1 MQNKDFYIGRWITK
15 CLLICFMVASCSRY
29 PARVEEMLALSGS
42 NRAELEKVLEH
53 YVDSAEKREAAEFL
67 IANMVGIYVVDSAV
81 QERLAPFY
89 EQCDTLRELYKDKQR
104 MRWVNGVDSL
114 WSAFRDGRNV
124 DISTVPLLQVV
135 TARQMI
141 AEIDLAFRVCKVAA
155 LQDNDTLAIQAYL
168 SALAKLE
175 KTEEYK
181 LQGFVHEYIGV
192 LNTDRKL
199 YKDALDNYQSSA
211 YCFQKAVDTLGV
223 IYVYR
228 DIARIYYVEQKYDS
242 VYNYINR
249 ALSLCEKKKGCISF
263 ERVIPSLLQV
273 KGIAKRNEGDLGDA
287 IALLKTAVETEQDR
301 HSMHHCSMSLGN
313 IYLNLNKLD
322 EAGRC
327 FALALNSENPRT
339 LAGAYHYLY
348 LLEKKQK
355 KYAMALYFKEKS
367 DSLLVIERDAKQ
379 TSQIL
384 TLQRKYE
391 RGKLLLEKQQVERE
405 KQIQLYFWIAVVLF
419 IILLC
424 IVLYFLLRKR
434 YEGLFRKN
442 MQIIEE
448 NECMIKRYVYELDVL
463 KQRAGE
469 MAETNREKIAK
480 LNQKILLLESENKKI
495 SENVC
500 VNGVYLLE
508 QLKKEKLIVKN
519 MTNQEKEQLLEYIDL
534 IYGNFISRLKKDFKL
549 TSGNL
554 MLLALLKVGFTSSEL
569 MFTFDCEMNSIFTKK
584 RRLRGILSLDT
595 NDKLEEFVA
604 LY

>member
-1 MQNKDFYIGRWITK
+1 MKKLLYLGLLSVCVLLGSCVEKNVSNVFDKVEGYMDVCPDSALLLLEQIPHSEELRGKQRADYALLLTQARDKNYLDSLQSDSLIKIAVDYYKNGEDKVKAGKALFYYGK
-15 CLLICFMVASCSRY
+15 VMDLQGND
-29 PARVEEMLALSGS
+29 MLA
-42 NRAELEKVLEH
+42 
-53 YVDSAEKREAAEFL
+53 
-67 IANMVGIYVVDSAV
+67 M
-81 QERLAPFY
+81 
-89 EQCDTLRELYKDKQR
+89 
-104 MRWVNGVDSL
+104 
-114 WSAFRDGRNV
+114 
-124 DISTVPLLQVV
+124 
-135 TARQMI
+135 
-141 AEIDLAFRVCKVAA
+141 
-155 LQDNDTLAIQAYL
+155 QAYL
-168 SALAKLE
+168 NALAKLE

-181 LQGFVHEYIGV
+181 LQGLAYEYIGI
-192 LNTDRKL
+192 LNADRKL
-199 YKDALDNYQSSA
+199 HKDALDNYQSSV
-211 YCFQKAVDTLGV
+211 YCFQKAADTLGV

-313 IYLNLNKLD
+313 VYLNQNKLD
-322 EAGRC
+322 EAKRY
-327 FALALNSENPRT
+327 FTLALKSERPRT

-348 LLEKKQK
+348 LLEKRQK
-355 KYAMALYFKEKS
+355 KYAIALYFKEKS
-367 DSLLVIERDAKQ
+367 DSLLSVDLDAKQ
-379 TSQIL
+379 ASQIL

-391 RGKLLLEKQQVERE
+391 KGKLLLEKQQVEHE
-405 KQIQLYFWIAVVLF
+405 KKIQFYFGMVIVLF

-424 IVLYFLLRKR
+424 LVLYFLLRKK
-434 YEGLFRKN
+434 YKEMFRKN
-442 MQIIEE
+442 MQVIKE
-448 NECMIKRYVYELDVL
+448 NECMIKRYVYELDML
-463 KQRAGE
+463 KQKAGE
-469 MAETNREKIAK
+469 TAETNREKVGK

-495 SENVC
+495 RENVC

-519 MTNQEKEQLLEYIDL
+519 MTKQEKEQLLEYMDL
-534 IYGNFISRLKKDFKL
+534 IYGNLISRLKKDFKL

-554 MLLALLKVGFTSSEL
+554 ILIALLKVGFTTTEL

-584 RRLRGILSLDT
+584 RRLRENLNLDT
-595 NDKLEEFVA
+595 NDKLEEFIT

>member
-1 MQNKDFYIGRWITK
+1 MKK
-15 CLLICFMVASCSRY
+15 LLYLGLLSVCVLLGSCVEKNVFNAFDKVERY
-29 PARVEEMLALSGS
+29 MDVYP
-42 NRAELEKVLEH
+42 
-53 YVDSAEKREAAEFL
+53 DSALLLLEQIPHPEK
-67 IANMVGIYVVDSAV
+67 
-81 QERLAPFY
+81 
-89 EQCDTLRELYKDKQR
+89 LRGKQR
-104 MRWVNGVDSL
+104 ADYALLLTQARDKNYLDSL
-114 WSAFRDGRNV
+114 QSDSLIKIAV
-124 DISTVPLLQVV
+124 DYYKNG
-135 TARQMI
+135 
-141 AEIDLAFRVCKVAA
+141 EDKVKAGKA
-155 LQDNDTLAIQAYL
+155 LFYYGKVMHLQDNDTLAIQAYL

-313 IYLNLNKLD
+313 IYLNQNKLD
-322 EAGRC
+322 EAKRY
-327 FALALNSENPRT
+327 FTLALKSERPRT

-348 LLEKKQK
+348 LLEKRQK
-355 KYAMALYFKEKS
+355 KYAIALYFKEKS
-367 DSLLVIERDAKQ
+367 DSLLSVDLDAKQ
-379 TSQIL
+379 ASQIL

-391 RGKLLLEKQQVERE
+391 KGKLLLEKQQVEHE
-405 KQIQLYFWIAVVLF
+405 KKIQFYFGMVIVLF

-424 IVLYFLLRKR
+424 LVLYFLLRKK
-434 YEGLFRKN
+434 YKEMFRKN
-442 MQIIEE
+442 MQVIKE
-448 NECMIKRYVYELDVL
+448 NECMIKRYVYELDML
-463 KQRAGE
+463 KQKAGE
-469 MAETNREKIAK
+469 TAETNREKVGK

-495 SENVC
+495 RENVC

-519 MTNQEKEQLLEYIDL
+519 MTKQEKEQLLEYMDL
-534 IYGNFISRLKKDFKL
+534 IYGNLISRLKKDFKL

-554 MLLALLKVGFTSSEL
+554 ILIALLKVGFTTTEL

-584 RRLRGILSLDT
+584 RRLRENLNLDT
-595 NDKLEEFVA
+595 NDKLEEFIT

>member
-1 MQNKDFYIGRWITK
+1 MKK
-15 CLLICFMVASCSRY
+15 LLYLGLLSVCVLLGSC
-29 PARVEEMLALSGS
+29 VEKNVS
-42 NRAELEKVLEH
+42 NVFDKVEG
-53 YVDSAEKREAAEFL
+53 YMDVCPDSAL
-67 IANMVGIYVVDSAV
+67 
-81 QERLAPFY
+81 LLL
-89 EQCDTLRELYKDKQR
+89 EQIPHSEELRGKQR
-104 MRWVNGVDSL
+104 ADYALLLTQARDKNYLDSL
-114 WSAFRDGRNV
+114 QSDSLIKIAV
-124 DISTVPLLQVV
+124 DYYKNG
-135 TARQMI
+135 
-141 AEIDLAFRVCKVAA
+141 EDKVKAGKA
-155 LQDNDTLAIQAYL
+155 LFYYGKVMHLQDNDTLAIQAYL

-313 IYLNLNKLD
+313 IYLNQNKLD
-322 EAGRC
+322 EAKRY
-327 FALALNSENPRT
+327 FTLALKSERPRT

-348 LLEKKQK
+348 LLEKRQK
-355 KYAMALYFKEKS
+355 KYAIALYFKEKS
-367 DSLLVIERDAKQ
+367 DSLLSVDLDAKQ
-379 TSQIL
+379 ASQIL

-391 RGKLLLEKQQVERE
+391 KGKLLLEKQQVEHE
-405 KQIQLYFWIAVVLF
+405 KKIQFYFGMVIVLF

-424 IVLYFLLRKR
+424 LVLYFLLRKK
-434 YEGLFRKN
+434 YKEMFRKN
-442 MQIIEE
+442 MQVIKE
-448 NECMIKRYVYELDVL
+448 NECMIKRYVYELDML
-463 KQRAGE
+463 KQKAGE
-469 MAETNREKIAK
+469 TAETNREKVGK

-495 SENVC
+495 RENVC

-519 MTNQEKEQLLEYIDL
+519 MTKQEKEQLLEYMDL
-534 IYGNFISRLKKDFKL
+534 IYGNLISRLKKDFKL

-554 MLLALLKVGFTSSEL
+554 ILIALLKVGFTTTEL

-584 RRLRGILSLDT
+584 RRLRESLNLDT
-595 NDKLEEFVA
+595 TDKLEEFIT

>member
-1 MQNKDFYIGRWITK
+1 MKK
-15 CLLICFMVASCSRY
+15 LLYLGLLSVCVLLGSCVEKNVFNAFDKVERY
-29 PARVEEMLALSGS
+29 MDVYS
-42 NRAELEKVLEH
+42 
-53 YVDSAEKREAAEFL
+53 DSALLLLEQIPHPEK
-67 IANMVGIYVVDSAV
+67 
-81 QERLAPFY
+81 
-89 EQCDTLRELYKDKQR
+89 LRGKQR
-104 MRWVNGVDSL
+104 ADYVLLLTQARDKNYLDSMQSDSL
-114 WSAFRDGRNV
+114 IKLAVDYYKNGGDNV
-124 DISTVPLLQVV
+124 KAGKALFYYGKVMDLQG
-135 TARQMI
+135 
-141 AEIDLAFRVCKVAA
+141 
-155 LQDNDTLAIQAYL
+155 NDTLAMQAYL
-168 SALAKLE
+168 NALAKLE

-181 LQGFVHEYIGV
+181 LQGLAYEYIGI
-192 LNTDRKL
+192 LNADRKL
-199 YKDALDNYQSSA
+199 HKDALDNYQSSV
-211 YCFQKAVDTLGV
+211 YCFQKAADTLGV
-223 IYVYR
+223 IYAYR
-228 DIARIYYVEQKYDS
+228 DIARIYYVEQQYDS

-249 ALSLCEKKKGCISF
+249 ALSLCEEKKGCIDF
-263 ERVIPSLLQV
+263 ERVTPSLLQV
-273 KGIAKRNEGDLGDA
+273 KGIAKRNEGDLENA
-287 IALLKTAVETEQDR
+287 IILLKTAVETEQDR

-469 MAETNREKIAK
+469 MAETNREKI
-480 LNQKILLLESENKKI
+480 LLLESENKKI

>member
-1 MQNKDFYIGRWITK
+1 MKK
-15 CLLICFMVASCSRY
+15 LLYLGLLSVCVLLGSC
-29 PARVEEMLALSGS
+29 VEKNVS
-42 NRAELEKVLEH
+42 NVFDKVEG
-53 YVDSAEKREAAEFL
+53 YMDVCPDSAL
-67 IANMVGIYVVDSAV
+67 
-81 QERLAPFY
+81 LLL
-89 EQCDTLRELYKDKQR
+89 EQIPHSEELRGKQR
-104 MRWVNGVDSL
+104 ADYALLLTQARDKNYLDSL
-114 WSAFRDGRNV
+114 QSDSLIKIAV
-124 DISTVPLLQVV
+124 DYYKNG
-135 TARQMI
+135 
-141 AEIDLAFRVCKVAA
+141 EDKVKAGKA
-155 LQDNDTLAIQAYL
+155 LFYYGKVMHLQDNDTLAIQAYL

-211 YCFQKAVDTLGV
+211 YCFQKVVDTLGV

-313 IYLNLNKLD
+313 IYLNQNKLD
-322 EAGRC
+322 EAKRY
-327 FALALNSENPRT
+327 FTLALKSERPRT

-348 LLEKKQK
+348 LLEKRQK
-355 KYAMALYFKEKS
+355 KYAIALYFKEKS
-367 DSLLVIERDAKQ
+367 DSLLSVDLDAKQ
-379 TSQIL
+379 ASQIL

-391 RGKLLLEKQQVERE
+391 KGKLLLEKQQVEHE
-405 KQIQLYFWIAVVLF
+405 KKIQFYFGMVIVLF

-424 IVLYFLLRKR
+424 LVLYFLLRKK
-434 YEGLFRKN
+434 YKEMFRKN
-442 MQIIEE
+442 MQVIKE
-448 NECMIKRYVYELDVL
+448 NECMIKRYVYELDML
-463 KQRAGE
+463 KQKAGE
-469 MAETNREKIAK
+469 TAETNREKVGK

-495 SENVC
+495 RENVC

-519 MTNQEKEQLLEYIDL
+519 MTKQEKEQLLEYMDL
-534 IYGNFISRLKKDFKL
+534 IYGNLISRLKKDFKL

-554 MLLALLKVGFTSSEL
+554 ILIALLKVGFTTTEL

-584 RRLRGILSLDT
+584 RRLRENLNLDT
-595 NDKLEEFVA
+595 NDKLEEFIT

>member
-1 MQNKDFYIGRWITK
+1 MKK
-15 CLLICFMVASCSRY
+15 LLYLGLLSVCVLLGSC
-29 PARVEEMLALSGS
+29 VEKNVS
-42 NRAELEKVLEH
+42 NVFDKVEG
-53 YVDSAEKREAAEFL
+53 YMDVCPDSAL
-67 IANMVGIYVVDSAV
+67 
-81 QERLAPFY
+81 LLL
-89 EQCDTLRELYKDKQR
+89 EQIPHPEELRGKQR
-104 MRWVNGVDSL
+104 ADYALLLTQARDKNYLDSL
-114 WSAFRDGRNV
+114 QSDSLIKIAV
-124 DISTVPLLQVV
+124 DYYKNG
-135 TARQMI
+135 
-141 AEIDLAFRVCKVAA
+141 EDKVKAGKA
-155 LQDNDTLAIQAYL
+155 LFYYGKVMHLQDNDTLAIQAYL

-249 ALSLCEKKKGCISF
+249 ALSLCEKKKGCICF

-313 IYLNLNKLD
+313 IYLNQNKLD
-322 EAGRC
+322 EAKRY
-327 FALALNSENPRT
+327 FTLALKSERPRT

-348 LLEKKQK
+348 LLEKRQK
-355 KYAMALYFKEKS
+355 KYAIALYFKEKS
-367 DSLLVIERDAKQ
+367 DSLLSVDLDAKQ
-379 TSQIL
+379 ASQIL

-391 RGKLLLEKQQVERE
+391 KGKLLLEKQQVEHE
-405 KQIQLYFWIAVVLF
+405 KKIQFYFGMVIVLF

-424 IVLYFLLRKR
+424 LVLYFLLRKK
-434 YEGLFRKN
+434 YKEMFRKN
-442 MQIIEE
+442 MQVIKE
-448 NECMIKRYVYELDVL
+448 NECMIKRYVYELDML
-463 KQRAGE
+463 KQKAGE
-469 MAETNREKIAK
+469 TAETNREKVGK

-495 SENVC
+495 RENVC

-519 MTNQEKEQLLEYIDL
+519 MTKQEKEQLLEYMDL
-534 IYGNFISRLKKDFKL
+534 IYGNLISRLKKDFKL

-554 MLLALLKVGFTSSEL
+554 ILIALLKVGFTTTEL

-584 RRLRGILSLDT
+584 RRLRENLNLDT
-595 NDKLEEFVA
+595 NDKLEEFIT

>member
-1 MQNKDFYIGRWITK
+1 MKK
-15 CLLICFMVASCSRY
+15 LLYLGLLSVCVLLGSC
-29 PARVEEMLALSGS
+29 VEKNVS
-42 NRAELEKVLEH
+42 NVFDKVEG
-53 YVDSAEKREAAEFL
+53 YMDVCPDSAL
-67 IANMVGIYVVDSAV
+67 
-81 QERLAPFY
+81 LLL
-89 EQCDTLRELYKDKQR
+89 EQIPHSEELRGKQR
-104 MRWVNGVDSL
+104 ADYALLLTQARDKNYLDSL
-114 WSAFRDGRNV
+114 QSDSLIKIAV
-124 DISTVPLLQVV
+124 DYYKNG
-135 TARQMI
+135 
-141 AEIDLAFRVCKVAA
+141 EDKVKAGKA
-155 LQDNDTLAIQAYL
+155 LFYYGKVMHLQDNDTLAIQAYL

-313 IYLNLNKLD
+313 IYLNQNKLD
-322 EAGRC
+322 EAKRY
-327 FALALNSENPRT
+327 FTLALKSERPRT

-348 LLEKKQK
+348 LLEKRQK
-355 KYAMALYFKEKS
+355 KYAIALYFKEKS
-367 DSLLVIERDAKQ
+367 DSLLSVDLDAKQ
-379 TSQIL
+379 ASQIL

-391 RGKLLLEKQQVERE
+391 KGKLLLEKQQVEHE
-405 KQIQLYFWIAVVLF
+405 KKIQFYFGMVIVLF

-424 IVLYFLLRKR
+424 LVLYFLLRKK
-434 YEGLFRKN
+434 YKEMFRKN
-442 MQIIEE
+442 MQVIKE
-448 NECMIKRYVYELDVL
+448 NECMIKRYVYELDML
-463 KQRAGE
+463 KQKAGE
-469 MAETNREKIAK
+469 TAETNREKVGK

-495 SENVC
+495 RENVC

-519 MTNQEKEQLLEYIDL
+519 MTKQEKEQLLEYMDL
-534 IYGNFISRLKKDFKL
+534 IYGNLISRLKKDFKL

-554 MLLALLKVGFTSSEL
+554 ILIALLKVGFTTTEL

-584 RRLRGILSLDT
+584 RRLRENLNLDT
-595 NDKLEEFVA
+595 NDKLEEFIT

>member
-1 MQNKDFYIGRWITK
+1 MKK
-15 CLLICFMVASCSRY
+15 LLYLGLLSVCVLLGSC
-29 PARVEEMLALSGS
+29 VEKNVS
-42 NRAELEKVLEH
+42 NVFDKVEG
-53 YVDSAEKREAAEFL
+53 YMDVCPDSAL
-67 IANMVGIYVVDSAV
+67 
-81 QERLAPFY
+81 LLL
-89 EQCDTLRELYKDKQR
+89 EQIPHSEELRGKQR
-104 MRWVNGVDSL
+104 ADYALLLTQARDKNYLDSL
-114 WSAFRDGRNV
+114 QSDSLIKIAV
-124 DISTVPLLQVV
+124 DYYKNG
-135 TARQMI
+135 
-141 AEIDLAFRVCKVAA
+141 EDKVKAGKA
-155 LQDNDTLAIQAYL
+155 LFYYGKVMHLQDNDTLAIQAYL

-199 YKDALDNYQSSA
+199 YKDALGNYQSSA

-273 KGIAKRNEGDLGDA
+273 KGIAKRNGGDLGDA

-313 IYLNLNKLD
+313 IYLNQNKLD
-322 EAGRC
+322 EAKRY
-327 FALALNSENPRT
+327 FTLALKSERPRT

-348 LLEKKQK
+348 LLEKRQK

-367 DSLLVIERDAKQ
+367 DSLLSVDLDAKQ
-379 TSQIL
+379 ASQIL

-391 RGKLLLEKQQVERE
+391 KGKLLLEKQQVEHE
-405 KQIQLYFWIAVVLF
+405 KKIQFYFGMVIVLF

-424 IVLYFLLRKR
+424 LVLYFLLRKR
-434 YEGLFRKN
+434 YKEMFRKN
-442 MQIIEE
+442 MQVIKE

-463 KQRAGE
+463 KQKAGE
-469 MAETNREKIAK
+469 TAETNREKVGK

-495 SENVC
+495 RENVC
-500 VNGVYLLE
+500 VNGVYLLD

-519 MTNQEKEQLLEYIDL
+519 MTKQEKEQLLEYMDL
-534 IYGNFISRLKKDFKL
+534 IYGNLISRLKKDFKL

-554 MLLALLKVGFTSSEL
+554 ILIALLKVGFTTTEL

-584 RRLRGILSLDT
+584 RRLRESLNLDT
-595 NDKLEEFVA
+595 TDKLEEFIT

>member
-1 MQNKDFYIGRWITK
+1 MKK
-15 CLLICFMVASCSRY
+15 LLYLGLLSVCVLLGSCVEKNVSNVFDKVERY
-29 PARVEEMLALSGS
+29 MDVYP
-42 NRAELEKVLEH
+42 
-53 YVDSAEKREAAEFL
+53 DSAL
-67 IANMVGIYVVDSAV
+67 
-81 QERLAPFY
+81 LLL
-89 EQCDTLRELYKDKQR
+89 EQIPHPEELRGKQR
-104 MRWVNGVDSL
+104 ADYALLLTQARDKNYLDSL
-114 WSAFRDGRNV
+114 QSDSLIKIAV
-124 DISTVPLLQVV
+124 DYYKNG
-135 TARQMI
+135 
-141 AEIDLAFRVCKVAA
+141 EDKVKAGKA
-155 LQDNDTLAIQAYL
+155 LFYYGKVMHLQDNDTLAIQAYL

-313 IYLNLNKLD
+313 IYLNQNKLD
-322 EAGRC
+322 EAKRY
-327 FALALNSENPRT
+327 FTLALKSERPRT

-348 LLEKKQK
+348 LLEKRQK

-367 DSLLVIERDAKQ
+367 DSLLSVDLDAKQ
-379 TSQIL
+379 ASQIL

-391 RGKLLLEKQQVERE
+391 KGKLLLEKQQVEHE
-405 KQIQLYFWIAVVLF
+405 KKIQFYFGMVIVLF

-424 IVLYFLLRKR
+424 LVLYFLLRKR
-434 YEGLFRKN
+434 YKEMFRKN
-442 MQIIEE
+442 MQVIKE

-463 KQRAGE
+463 KQKAGE
-469 MAETNREKIAK
+469 TAETNREKVGK

-495 SENVC
+495 RENVC
-500 VNGVYLLE
+500 VNGVYLLD

-519 MTNQEKEQLLEYIDL
+519 MTKQEKEQLLEYMDL
-534 IYGNFISRLKKDFKL
+534 IYGNLISRLKKDFKL

-554 MLLALLKVGFTSSEL
+554 ILIALLKVGFTTTEL

-584 RRLRGILSLDT
+584 RRLRESLNLDT
-595 NDKLEEFVA
+595 TDKLEEFIT